1 MLIDP
6 YDPVIQFCLFFGICT
21 LGTCTLDDPHV
32 VPLLDHQLLRVRGI
46 NPQYLQWFQFGGGAT
61 HLRHSRLVSPVHQTL
76 NSGVISRV
84 IKVHGTSS
92 PTEAGLVGLWL
103 YYRLHLGEFE
113 VLERHVHLVSTALP
127 SPRSNAIRFAI
138 LKIQIR
144 TRPSHPFIPYLH
156 IELLYRNYL
165 VSESAYRDES
175 ANGGL

>member
-21 LGTCTLDDPHV
+21 LGTCTLDYPHV

-46 NPQYLQWFQFGGGAT
+46 NPQYLKRFQFGGGAA
-61 HLRHSRLVSPVHQTL
+61 HFRHSRLVSPVHQTL
-76 NSGVISRV
+76 YSGVISSM
-84 IKVHGTSS
+84 IKIHGTST

-113 VLERHVHLVSTALP
+113 VLERHMHLVSTALP
-127 SPRSNAIRFAI
+127 SPRSDTIGFPI

-144 TRPSHPFIPYLH
+144 TRPTHPFISYLH
-156 IELLYRNYL
+156 TALL
-165 VSESAYRDES
+165 S
-175 ANGGL
+175 